1 MDTNERV
8 ATYLPWNW
16 RRDISEGVRVVRM
29 LEAGVIAGFCL
40 MSGIECLQE
49 IGLLQLLFA
58 VVVNMAAVPPAKL

>member
-1 MDTNERV
+1 
-8 ATYLPWNW
+8 
-16 RRDISEGVRVVRM
+16 M